1 MEKSILKSKAL
12 AMLKEEGFALS
23 YLESEKIL
31 IVKSDAEINEFS
43 EAARPLIEFLIKMEK
58 QYPCQN
64 LAIVVDKNTA
74 KLYQSK
80 MSTAIEF
87 NQE

>member
-12 AMLKEEGFALS
+12 AMLKEEGFSLS

-43 EAARPLIEFLIKMEK
+43 EAARPLIEFLMKMEK
-58 QYPCQN
+58 QYPDQN
-64 LAIVVDKNTA
+64 LVIVVGKHTA

-80 MSTAIEF
+80 MSTCLEF